1 LDHLLGVKCTVAFI
15 AEPKSDFEN
24 NTEALMFRESIM
36 VKSPSDS
43 YAIQRQFKDVTT
55 LLMNVVDSLSRSGNP
70 LVSTAIQD
78 ITRVSQSLLLLE
90 QTVGDQMKLKQSQ
103 LRALMSVG
111 QAINSSLGLRRV
123 LEEVMDSLISLMH
136 AERGFLMLRESN
148 GELAVQIARGI
159 AHINLDEEAFK
170 VSKTIVRKVVES
182 GAPVLTTNAQAD
194 PRFDAQMSVAA
205 YQLRSI
211 LCVPLK
217 LKDDLIGVL
226 YVDNRAHA
234 GIFKENDLEL
244 ISGFADQAAVAID
257 SARLFEDLQESHR
270 ELEKAYQATL
280 EGWVRALDLRDKETE
295 GHTQRVTILTQRLA
309 RSMGVEGD
317 ALVHI
322 TRGALLHDIGKM
334 AIPDGILLK
343 PGQLTD
349 DERMLIQKHPV
360 YAYEML
366 SPIAFLVPAIDIPY
380 CHHEKWDGSGYPRG
394 LRGKEIPF
402 AARIFPVVDVWD
414 ALTSNRPYRRALPQY
429 EVRARIKADSGKHF
443 DPVVVDAFMEMKDL
457 SV

>member
-1 LDHLLGVKCTVAFI
+1 
-15 AEPKSDFEN
+15 
-24 NTEALMFRESIM
+24 MFRESIM

-43 YAIQRQFKDVTT
+43 YAIQRHFKDVNT

-70 LVSTAIQD
+70 LVSTTIQD
-78 ITRVSQSLLLLE
+78 ITRISQSLLLLE
-90 QTVGDQMKLKQSQ
+90 QSVGDQMKLKQSQ

-148 GELAVQIARGI
+148 GEFAVQIARGI

-170 VSKTIVRKVVES
+170 VSKTVVRKVVDS

-295 GHTQRVTILTQRLA
+295 GHTQRVTILTERLA

-317 ALVHI
+317 ALVNI
-322 TRGALLHDIGKM
+322 RRGALLHDIGKM

-343 PGQLTD
+343 PSQLTD
-349 DERMLIQKHPV
+349 DERILIQKHPV

-394 LRGKEIPF
+394 LRGKDIPF

-429 EVRARIKADSGKHF
+429 EVRQRIKNDSGKHF

>member
-1 LDHLLGVKCTVAFI
+1 
-15 AEPKSDFEN
+15 
-24 NTEALMFRESIM
+24 MFRESVM

-43 YAIQRQFKDVTT
+43 YAIQRQFRDVNT

-70 LVSTAIQD
+70 LVSTTIQD
-78 ITRVSQSLLLLE
+78 ITRISQSLLLLE
-90 QTVGDQMKLKQSQ
+90 QSVGDQLKLKQSQ

-111 QAINSSLGLRRV
+111 QVINSSLGLRRV

-136 AERGFLMLRESN
+136 AERGFLMLRESS
-148 GELAVQIARGI
+148 GEMTVQIARGI

-170 VSKTIVRKVVES
+170 VSKTIVRRVVES
-182 GAPVLTTNAQAD
+182 CEPVLTTNAQAD

-217 LKDDLIGVL
+217 LKKDLIGVL

-244 ISGFADQAAVAID
+244 ISAFADQAAVAID

-343 PGQLTD
+343 PGQLTEE
-349 DERMLIQKHPV
+349 ERLLIQRHPI

-394 LRGKEIPF
+394 IRGKEIPF

-429 EVRARIKADSGKHF
+429 EVRARIQAESGKHF

>member
-1 LDHLLGVKCTVAFI
+1 MT
-15 AEPKSDFEN
+15 
-24 NTEALMFRESIM
+24 
-36 VKSPSDS
+36 KSPADI
-43 YAIQRQFKDVTT
+43 YAIQRQFRDVNS

-70 LVSTAIQD
+70 IVSTAIQD
-78 ITRVSQSLLLLE
+78 ITRVTQSLLLLE
-90 QTVGDQMKLKQSQ
+90 QSVGDQMKLNQSQ

-111 QAINSSLGLRRV
+111 QVINSSLGLRRV
-123 LEEVMDSLISLMH
+123 LEEVMDSLISLLH

-170 VSKTIVRKVVES
+170 VSKTIVNKVVDS

-194 PRFDAQMSVAA
+194 PRFDAQMSIAA

-211 LCVPLK
+211 LCAPLK
-217 LKDDLIGVL
+217 LKNNLIGVL

-234 GIFKENDLEL
+234 GIFKDHDLEL
-244 ISGFADQAAVAID
+244 ISAFADQAAVAID

-309 RSMGVEGD
+309 RSMGIEGD

-343 PGQLTD
+343 PGQLTE

-366 SPIAFLVPAIDIPY
+366 SPITFLIPAIDIPY

-414 ALTSNRPYRRALPQY
+414 ALTSNRPYRKAMPQY

-443 DPVVVDAFMEMKDL
+443 DPVVVDAFMELKDL